1 MQPMLPIHF
10 IICFAFNFASLL
22 LSRRAFLFHIP
33 SDFLSSLLLSQYF
46 LGKNCLVQRIE
57 ICSGWM
63 GTGSHAAVP
72 QHSGND
78 QTKAEISSLCRAT
91 LPGEL
96 YELQGM
102 TARAHAMNTP

>member
-1 MQPMLPIHF
+1 
-10 IICFAFNFASLL
+10 
-22 LSRRAFLFHIP
+22 
-33 SDFLSSLLLSQYF
+33 
-46 LGKNCLVQRIE
+46 
-57 ICSGWM
+57 M

-78 QTKAEISSLCRAT
+78 QTKAEISFLCRAI